1 MATARRSGPTRFP
14 PHDHRPRSGPTMD
27 KLDAVLARIDA
38 NADAA
43 LDRLFAVL
51 RIKSI
56 STDPA
61 YAAECRACADWHA
74 ADLGEH
80 RLRPPPCAGDAGPP
94 DRRRA

>member
-1 MATARRSGPTRFP
+1 
-14 PHDHRPRSGPTMD
+14 MD

-43 LDRLFAVL
+43 LDRLFALL

-61 YAAECRACADWHA
+61 YAADCKACADWHA
-74 ADLGEH
+74 ADLAAH
-80 RLRPPPCAGDAGPP
+80 RLHGRGARHAGPP
-94 DRRRA
+94 DRRRP